1 MADAAL
7 VRGVTRTFESNYSP
21 SSGNR
26 EKTWDRA
33 GVLQSVESPR
43 VRHNLG
49 INSDTAGTT
58 G

>member
-33 GVLQSVESPR
+33 GVLQSMESPR

-49 INSDTAGTT
+49 INNNTAGTT